1 MSERFLRA
9 IRNHF
14 IRLSD
19 QYLFIIGYFDAMNE
33 STDAFAAASEVTGK
47 AMEAVFNYVP
57 GGSYS
62 FLIRCDRAVVRDL
75 GVIAVSLY
83 SIYKLSPVLERT
95 IKGVVNSCLEHPR
108 RDQGI
113 YTI

>member
-1 MSERFLRA
+1 
-9 IRNHF
+9 
-14 IRLSD
+14 
-19 QYLFIIGYFDAMNE
+19 MNE
-33 STDAFAAASEVTGK
+33 STDTFAVASEVTGK

-62 FLIRCDRAVVRDL
+62 FLIRCDRVVVQDL

-83 SIYKLSPVLERT
+83 SIYKLTPVLKQT
-95 IKGVVNSCLEHPR
+95 IEGVANRCLEHPR